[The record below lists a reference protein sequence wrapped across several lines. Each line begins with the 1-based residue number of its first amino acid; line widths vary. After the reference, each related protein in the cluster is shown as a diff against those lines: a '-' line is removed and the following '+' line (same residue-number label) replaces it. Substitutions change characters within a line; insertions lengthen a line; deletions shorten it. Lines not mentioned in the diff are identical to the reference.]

1 MGIYAFA
8 KLEVMSKPLL
18 AIVAKTKSDLL
29 PQVLSQVIPLFESKG
44 WRFSGDS
51 ALLEAWQKSGIS
63 SGLENNSTQEETP
76 SLCLCLGG
84 DGTLLSAAREFGS
97 RDVPIVSINLG
108 SLGFIASNAAPQAKL
123 LIEHYFQQ
131 RLISDHRHTL
141 AVKLLRSGNLI
152 TEGIVL
158 NDVVISKGSLA
169 RMIEMD
175 LSVQGSEIGT
185 LRADGLVISTP
196 TGSTAYSFS
205 TGGPIV
211 QPELDACLLAPI
223 CPHSPSWRPI
233 VLKGETVI
241 KVGLRSS
248 DEAFLTLDGQVGYP
262 LLTSDC
268 VLVEKSEHKVTL
280 LHEPDQNYFSL
291 LRDKLNWASR

>member
-1 MGIYAFA
+1 MAHNALG
-8 KLEVMSKPLL
+8 KLEEMSKPLL

-29 PQVLSQVIPLFESKG
+29 PQVLAQVIPLFESRD
-44 WRFSGDS
+44 WEFTADPSLRD
-51 ALLEAWQKSGIS
+51 AWTNSKIAS
-63 SGLENNSTQEETP
+63 SLQTYSKNQGVPL
-76 SLCLCLGG
+76 LCLCLGG
-84 DGTLLSAAREFGS
+84 DGTLLSAARGFGS
-97 RDVPIVSINLG
+97 QGVPIVSINLG
-108 SLGFIASNAAPQAKL
+108 SLGFIASNAAPQAET
-123 LIEHYFQQ
+123 LIEHYFEQ
-131 RLISDHRHTL
+131 RLVSDHRHTL
-141 AVKLLRSGNLI
+141 RVKLLRSGSLLA
-152 TEGIVL
+152 EGMVL

-175 LSVQGSEIGT
+175 LSAQGSEIGT
-185 LRADGLVISTP
+185 LRSDGLVISTP

-233 VLKGETVI
+233 ILTGNTVI

-262 LLTSDC
+262 LLTSDYI
-268 VLVEKSEHKVTL
+268 LVERSEHKITL
-280 LHEPDQNYFSL
+280 LKEPDQNYFTL
-291 LRDKLNWASR
+291 LREKLNWASR

>member
-1 MGIYAFA
+1 MAIYALA

-131 RLISDHRHTL
+131 RLISDQTL
-141 AVKLLRSGNLI
+141 TIWKSYCRRYRS
-152 TEGIVL
+152 
-158 NDVVISKGSLA
+158 K
-169 RMIEMD
+169 
-175 LSVQGSEIGT
+175 
-185 LRADGLVISTP
+185 
-196 TGSTAYSFS
+196 
-205 TGGPIV
+205 
-211 QPELDACLLAPI
+211 
-223 CPHSPSWRPI
+223 
-233 VLKGETVI
+233 
-241 KVGLRSS
+241 
-248 DEAFLTLDGQVGYP
+248 
-262 LLTSDC
+262 
-268 VLVEKSEHKVTL
+268 
-280 LHEPDQNYFSL
+280 
-291 LRDKLNWASR
+291 